1 MSSFIIP
8 SNKNKYD
15 ATKAFNDLDIVHWV
29 QHNNKSV
36 QVGDIIYI
44 YESKPTQ
51 KIILKTK
58 VIERDVYNYHI
69 DDSQYSMTGFDF
81 SSKGPWFSLKLVKN
95 VNVNI
100 SLTDLHNLGLK
111 GNIQSL
117 RSLDDATSQ
126 AIDIISNDTNGLT
139 SVKLTEGKK
148 IQFYTTRYERNPK
161 NRQVCLNY
169 YGYNCMVCGFNFE
182 RMYGELGYKFVEIH
196 HKKPLFLQNKEVS
209 IDPINDLVPLCSN
222 CHRMIH
228 RDKTNIIT
236 LDELRSKISFTYTN
250 FD

>member
-15 ATKAFNDLDIVHWV
+15 ATNAFNDLDTVHWV

-36 QVGDIIYI
+36 KIGDTIYI

-51 KIILKTK
+51 KIILKTT

-69 DDSQYSMTGFDF
+69 NDAKYSVTGFDF
-81 SSKGPWFSLKLVKN
+81 SSQGPWFTLKLVKN
-95 VNVNI
+95 ANVNV
-100 SLTDLHNLGLK
+100 SLEDLHNLGLK

-117 RSLDDATSQ
+117 RYLDDAIAK
-126 AIDIISNDTNGLT
+126 AIDVISNDTSELT
-139 SVKLTEGKK
+139 SVKLIEGKK
-148 IQFYTTRYERNPK
+148 IQFYTARYERNSK
-161 NRQVCLNY
+161 NRQACLNY
-169 YGYNCMVCGFNFE
+169 YGYNCMACGFNFE
-182 RMYGELGYKFVEIH
+182 RMYGELGHKFIEIH
-196 HKKPLFLQNKEVS
+196 HRKPLFLQNKEVA
-209 IDPINDLVPLCSN
+209 IDPTNDLVPLCSN

-228 RDKTNIIT
+228 REKTNIIT
-236 LDELRSKISFTYTN
+236 LDELRRKVLIPYTN